1 MDDHLLH
8 IQSTPYM
15 VSILPWIGI
24 YLVVLNSLSVVTHLF
39 TWALF
44 ISSSEHYSSVY
55 LSTIHLFIWALF
67 IYLSEHIVLLTHFI
81 QAGAGSAFVRYGK
94 GTLVSRLYCV
104 ASVDLYSAIAHPQK
118 ALPVRGSPRKCFHW
132 AAKRMQGGPLFE
144 AVNESL
150 EEVGATERVNTTDT
164 HTRTRYGIFGL
175 PHYHYALSVWN
186 SRTYF
191 HLKIDTSI

>member
-104 ASVDLYSAIAHPQK
+104 ASVDLYSAIDPPTGGVTCAREPK
-118 ALPVRGSPRKCFHW
+118 KMLPLSSEKDAGRPPVWS
-132 AAKRMQGGPLFE
+132 
-144 AVNESL
+144 S
-150 EEVGATERVNTTDT
+150 ERVIGGSWCHREGQYNR
-164 HTRTRYGIFGL
+164 HTY
-175 PHYHYALSVWN
+175 
-186 SRTYF
+186 TY
-191 HLKIDTSI
+191 